1 MGLFDRFKKSNKK
14 EKKVVLDDVEI
25 EEEELRL
32 KEIAI
37 NHTHKGGRASMYDQ
51 DMINHLC
58 DCILQNSY
66 TYQEAEEMLGIP
78 SSTLFELMKRVDEKR
93 RAELDLLAI
102 ANQKNIS
109 INEYLEEHGK
119 RRK

>member
-1 MGLFDRFKKSNKK
+1 MGTGKDQIGVPKHNKK
-14 EKKVVLDDVEI
+14 HEKKENQKI
-25 EEEELRL
+25 GR
-32 KEIAI
+32 I
-37 NHTHKGGRASMYDQ
+37 NHTHKGGRASMYEQ

-93 RAELDLLAI
+93 RAELDLLAT

-109 INEYLEEHGK
+109 VNEYLEEYGK

>member
-37 NHTHKGGRASMYDQ
+37 NHKDRIERAQAADK
-51 DMINHLC
+51 
-58 DCILQNSY
+58 
-66 TYQEAEEMLGIP
+66 IP
-78 SSTLFELMKRVDEKR
+78 NDRWKSL
-93 RAELDLLAI
+93 
-102 ANQKNIS
+102 
-109 INEYLEEHGK
+109 
-119 RRK
+119 